1 MVSAVTRNQRSEH
14 RWDLNLTKRKLIIV
28 TTSYRVSDEK
38 SPIPA
43 IERYDGVYFRLL
55 KKYKREGKLRN
66 IDILIL
72 SERDGLIWTSK
83 RVPYYKPR
91 GIIGALSLDEK
102 SIEILRKE
110 NVERLEKITKRYTE
124 AYVNVGRQYMKLLE
138 GIENL
143 SFPKITYSKGNGL
156 GAKAAHMK
164 NWILSQ

>member
-1 MVSAVTRNQRSEH
+1 
-14 RWDLNLTKRKLIIV
+14 LTKRKLIIV
-28 TTSYRVSDEK
+28 TTSYRVNDEK

-66 IDILIL
+66 VDILIL
-72 SERDGLIWTSK
+72 SERDGLIWASK
-83 RVPYYKPR
+83 RMPYYKPR

-102 SIEILRKE
+102 SIERLRKE
-110 NVERLEKITKRYTE
+110 NIETLEKTAKRYTE
-124 AYVNVGRQYMKLLE
+124 AYVNVGRQYMKLIE

-143 SFPKITYSKGNGL
+143 PFPKITYSKGNGL

-164 NWILSQ
+164 NWIISQ